1 MLYGNVNNAEYDGS
15 SDAEGYMDF
24 TNDGI
29 EFSTSEINT
38 DLNEN
43 GATYIYAA
51 FKIN

>member
-1 MLYGNVNNAEYDGS
+1 MDNLHKNINKLSESLLQKKFVITAE
-15 SDAEGYMDF
+15 
-24 TNDGI
+24 T
-29 EFSTSEINT
+29 TPKTNT